1 VSSLVFLGIAVGVSI
16 LGSLVIAFR
25 NRSARSSGDEVESF
39 SAVMRALAPDDDR
52 GGRQGRT

>member
-1 VSSLVFLGIAVGVSI
+1 VSSLAFLGIALGVSI

-25 NRSARSSGDEVESF
+25 NRSGKTSGDEVESF

>member
-1 VSSLVFLGIAVGVSI
+1 VSSLVFLGIALGVSI

-25 NRSARSSGDEVESF
+25 NRSPRSAGDEVESF

>member
-25 NRSARSSGDEVESF
+25 NRTARSSGDEVESF

-52 GGRQGRT
+52 GGRRGRT